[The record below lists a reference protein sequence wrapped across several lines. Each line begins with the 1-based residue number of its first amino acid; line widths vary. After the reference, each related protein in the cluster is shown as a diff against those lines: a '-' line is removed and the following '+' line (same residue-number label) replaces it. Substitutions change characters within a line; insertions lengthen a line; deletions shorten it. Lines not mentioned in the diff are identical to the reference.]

1 MYKLQTKR
9 VKAAAGQMWTSN
21 LSKIRQSLKN
31 VYHRCKNKHPDSTR
45 NSATTFY
52 GCDQDDIS
60 TDDELN
66 VIAMLQDN
74 KTAQIDLLGKMIDIV
89 SAVSKIQKK
98 INFYQRQMEV
108 LEARMNV
115 NDNKQ
120 CTTTKDVFSMKED
133 INALKE
139 RITELKNQHS
149 CSNTHCLE
157 VLEREKDKE
166 IMELLHKLIQPQT
179 SENTLAP
186 TDSGF
191 SSAEPEKVPSYSD
204 PTDYLEEKTISPKIK
219 FMKQSNYQNM
229 LRNFKEA
236 KSNIYIYPDFTT
248 WIKLTFVHGGKWGF
262 FLRATKLEE
271 FIQWLLSRPTSPLE
285 APQLITQR
293 HCPFT
298 GLIVSLTTIC
308 LSVFNY
314 IYCLF
319 GFSNEE
325 VTQL

>member
-9 VKAAAGQMWTSN
+9 VKTAAGQMWTSN

-31 VYHRCKNKHPDSTR
+31 VYPRCKNKHPDSTR
-45 NSATTFY
+45 NSTMTSY
-52 GCDQDDIS
+52 GCDQDDTS
-60 TDDELN
+60 THEEVN

-98 INFYQRQMEV
+98 TDFYQRQMEV

-133 INALKE
+133 IGALKKK
-139 RITELKNQHS
+139 ITELKNQRS
-149 CSNTHCLE
+149 CSSTHCLE
-157 VLEREKDKE
+157 VLEREKSKE
-166 IMELLHKLIQPQT
+166 ITALLQNLIQPPT
-179 SENTLAP
+179 LENTSAP
-186 TDSGF
+186 EDPGV
-191 SSAEPEKVPSYSD
+191 SSAEPEKVPSHSN
-204 PTDYLEEKTISPKIK
+204 PTDYLEEKTISPQIK
-219 FMKQSNYQNM
+219 FMKQSNYQNT
-229 LRNFKEA
+229 LRSFKRA
-236 KSNIYIYPDFTT
+236 KSNIYIYPDFST

-262 FLRATKLEE
+262 FLSATKLEE
-271 FIQWLLSRPTSPLE
+271 FIQWLLSRPTIPPE

-319 GFSNEE
+319 GFTNKE
-325 VTQL
+325 VTRL